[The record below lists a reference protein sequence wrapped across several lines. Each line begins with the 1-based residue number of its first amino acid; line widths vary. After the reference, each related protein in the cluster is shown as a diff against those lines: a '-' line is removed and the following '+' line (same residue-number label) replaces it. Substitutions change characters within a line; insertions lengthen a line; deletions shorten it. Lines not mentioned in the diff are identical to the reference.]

1 MATFPKSEMEIA
13 TLAENTIKHDIR
25 SRVGCR
31 SLSHLSYL
39 IASIMT
45 VPPSTA

>member
-1 MATFPKSEMEIA
+1 MVEELIILPE
-13 TLAENTIKHDIR
+13 AELDIVEAYDWYEER
-25 SRVGCR
+25 RA
-31 SLSHLSYL
+31 LSHLSYL